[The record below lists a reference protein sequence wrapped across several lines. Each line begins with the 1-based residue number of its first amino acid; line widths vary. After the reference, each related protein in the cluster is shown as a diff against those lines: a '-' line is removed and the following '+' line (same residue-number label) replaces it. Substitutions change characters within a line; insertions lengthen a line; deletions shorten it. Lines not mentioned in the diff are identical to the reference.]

1 MVNRIE
7 KLRARARELGATGF
21 RKSTRAGKKYS
32 VEYLGKKIHFGAKGM
47 SDFTIHKDKKRR
59 DRYLKR
65 ARGIRDGDGNLTHND
80 KTRSNFWSINI
91 LWQ

>member
-65 ARGIRDGDGNLTHND
+65 ARGIRDGRGNLTHMD